1 MPGWG
6 IHSDE
11 LRWRPDEGD
20 TIYVER
26 GQDWGSLWI
35 YNDEGEWVKQG
46 AADATEAGFISAF
59 VGKTAVGNTM
69 PSYSSTKVV
78 TGGTNLVTAISA
90 LDARLGDNL
99 KESKSAAVTAATTV
113 DSVIME
119 QNLAVNW
126 MVHVCE
132 VANPQNVYTVNIF
145 AAHDANTGLAA
156 THADYNEAGILQF
169 GNNIDGLDISVDV
182 ETSGALSA
190 RAMRLRIASTD
201 AVDVTVQKNPLRR
214 VA

>member
-1 MPGWG
+1 
-6 IHSDE
+6 
-11 LRWRPDEGD
+11 
-20 TIYVER
+20 
-26 GQDWGSLWI
+26 
-35 YNDEGEWVKQG
+35 
-46 AADATEAGFISAF
+46 
-59 VGKTAVGNTM
+59 
-69 PSYSSTKVV
+69 
-78 TGGTNLVTAISA
+78 
-90 LDARLGDNL
+90 
-99 KESKSAAVTAATTV
+99 
-113 DSVIME
+113 
-119 QNLAVNW
+119 
-126 MVHVCE
+126 
-132 VANPQNVYTVNIF
+132 TVNIF